1 MVRRPGDGGYRV
13 LPCHGS
19 AWFRLMA
26 AAMIAT
32 GGVVLGMSV
41 SAFGASTAAP
51 HVMVIMMENKNF
63 SDVIGQADQP
73 YTNELA
79 TNGGLATDSYS
90 MVTGSLPN
98 YLAIISGSTQND
110 TDNVTPSQVN
120 FPNTATLADQLATAG
135 YTAKAYAEGL
145 PADPSTNS
153 GTYEVDHF
161 PWPYFPNAQITSADS
176 STLLSDLDSADAPD
190 FVWYSPD
197 NIDDEDSGTVQQGD
211 AFLSSLVPQ
220 VQATPWYQDGGKII
234 IEWDESNNDTT
245 GINGGTG
252 GGRIPTIV
260 VSAALSANPQQD
272 STPVDT
278 VGILHSIENVYGL
291 PYLTGATDPS
301 NGNIDAL
308 LDEGSAPPTTTTTV
322 APTTTTTVAP
332 TTTTTEPPT
341 TTTTEPPTTTT
352 TEPPPTTTTEPTPGK
367 SNATTPATTTV
378 VASAPTSAA
387 TTTTATDPNPG
398 PPSSGDAG
406 EGTGSSDHPGG
417 SSGSSIVTA
426 SSSALAFT
434 GNGHGVGALAVLG
447 GGLVLL
453 GLVLLALLE
462 MPRRLV
468 GLIPSVDSR
477 PVRGERNRPDLT
489 EGPPLRSDLW
499 LVPPS

>member
-1 MVRRPGDGGYRV
+1 MVRRLGDGGYRV

-190 FVWYSPD
+190 FVWYSPN

-291 PYLTGATDPS
+291 PYLTGAADPS

-308 LDEGSAPPTTTTTV
+308 LDEGSGTARHRDHGTAHHDDHGAAHHDDHGAAPHDDYRAAHHDDHGA
-322 APTTTTTVAP
+322 APHDDYRAAP
-332 TTTTTEPPT
+332 HDDH
-341 TTTTEPPTTTT
+341 
-352 TEPPPTTTTEPTPGK
+352 G
-367 SNATTPATTTV
+367 A
-378 VASAPTSAA
+378 APHDDYRAA
-387 TTTTATDPNPG
+387 PRQLERHD
-398 PPSSGDAG
+398 SCH
-406 EGTGSSDHPGG
+406 DHG
-417 SSGSSIVTA
+417 
-426 SSSALAFT
+426 
-434 GNGHGVGALAVLG
+434 
-447 GGLVLL
+447 
-453 GLVLLALLE
+453 
-462 MPRRLV
+462 
-468 GLIPSVDSR
+468 
-477 PVRGERNRPDLT
+477 RGIRPDLGRHHHHSDRPQSWPAF
-489 EGPPLRSDLW
+489 ERRRRGGHRLERSSRWFEQLIDRHG
-499 LVPPS
+499 VVERTGVYR